1 MKTLLAIAIPLICLV
16 ACDDDIEI
24 NCASEGA
31 VAFPCPEVFER
42 LSSYNLFEQ
51 PLSQLRPRAG
61 VLPYDLN
68 AALFS
73 DYAQKQRFVYVPKGE
88 SISYDTTDAL
98 PFPVGTILVKNF
110 FYMSSTGSRHLI
122 ETRLLLHQQWGWDAE
137 VYEWNEDQT
146 EAFRIVE
153 GREKMIDFQQD
164 GKLRTT
170 RYQIPNKNQ
179 CKTCHAQGNNVVP
192 IGPKVGNLNRSY
204 TYDGVRENQLD
215 RWVTAGILAVPPG
228 NIPRWPNYS
237 DVSESLTSRARAY
250 LEVNCAHC
258 HRAEGAASN
267 TKLILQYY
275 NYDSLSYGFRKRPV
289 APGAGSGG
297 LTFNIVPGHAEQS
310 ILYYRMNS
318 TDVRVRMPELGRNL
332 IDEEGVALIKEWID
346 GMD

>member
-1 MKTLLAIAIPLICLV
+1 
-16 ACDDDIEI
+16 
-24 NCASEGA
+24 
-31 VAFPCPEVFER
+31 
-42 LSSYNLFEQ
+42 
-51 PLSQLRPRAG
+51 
-61 VLPYDLN
+61 
-68 AALFS
+68 
-73 DYAQKQRFVYVPKGE
+73 VPKGE

-110 FYMSSTGSRHLI
+110 SYMSSTGSRHLI
-122 ETRLLLHQQWGWDAE
+122 ETRLLLHRQWGWDAE

-146 EAFRIVE
+146 EAFRLVE

-192 IGPKVGNLNRSY
+192 IGPKVANLNRSY
-204 TYDGVRENQLD
+204 TYDGVRDNQLD

-237 DVSESLTSRARAY
+237 DVSENLTSRARAY